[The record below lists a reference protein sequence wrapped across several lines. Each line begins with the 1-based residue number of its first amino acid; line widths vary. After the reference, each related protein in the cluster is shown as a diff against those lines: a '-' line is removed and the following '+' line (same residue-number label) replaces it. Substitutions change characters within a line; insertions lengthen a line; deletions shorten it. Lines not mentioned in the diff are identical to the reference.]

1 MPGYVPDRGEIVFT
15 DFDPAQGHEQAMKR
29 PALILTPR
37 SFNKKVGLA
46 LVAPI
51 TSRIRG
57 HAFEVPLTGIKTT
70 GVVLCHQIKMIDY
83 RARGVRK
90 IEVAANTVLQD
101 AMAKVRALV
110 S

>member
-15 DFDPAQGHEQAMKR
+15 DFDPVRGHEQAMQR
-29 PALILTPR
+29 PALVLTPR
-37 SFNKKVGLA
+37 IFNKKVGLA

-57 HAFEVPLTGIKTT
+57 HTFEVPLTGIRTT
-70 GVVLCHQIKMIDY
+70 GVVLCHRIKMIDY

-90 IEVAANTVLQD
+90 IDVAANTVLQD
-101 AMAKVRALV
+101 VMAKVRALV
-110 S
+110 F

>member
-1 MPGYVPDRGEIVFT
+1 MPSYVPDRGEILFT
-15 DFDPAQGHEQAMKR
+15 DFDPARGHEQAMKR
-29 PALILTPR
+29 PALVLTPR
-37 SFNKKVGLA
+37 TFNKKVGLA

-51 TSRIRG
+51 TSRVRG
-57 HAFEVPLTGIKTT
+57 HAFEVPLQGSRTT

-90 IEVAANTVLQD
+90 IDVAANTVLQD
-101 AMAKVRALV
+101 VMAKVRSLV

>member
-1 MPGYVPDRGEIVFT
+1 MLGYVPDRGEIVFM
-15 DFDPAQGHEQAMKR
+15 DFDPVRGHEQAMKR
-29 PALILTPR
+29 PALVLTLR
-37 SFNKKVGLA
+37 IFNKKVGLA

-57 HAFEVPLTGIKTT
+57 HAFEVPLQGSRTT

-83 RARGVRK
+83 RVRGARK
-90 IEVAANTVLQD
+90 IDVATNTVLQD
-101 AMAKVRALV
+101 VMAKVRALV

>member
-1 MPGYVPDRGEIVFT
+1 MPEYVLDRGEIVFT
-15 DFDPAQGHEQAMKR
+15 DFDPVRGHEQAMKR
-29 PALILTPR
+29 PALVLTPR
-37 SFNKKVGLA
+37 AFNKKVGLA
-46 LVAPI
+46 LVVPI

-57 HAFEVPLTGIKTT
+57 HAFEVPLEGIRTT

-90 IEVAANTVLQD
+90 IDVAANTVLQD
-101 AMAKVRALV
+101 AMARIRALV